1 THQGFGNFGVDVL
14 DGTQHALAQVA
25 GLVAVAQFDGFART
39 GGRAR
44 GHRSPPHGAR
54 FEQHVAFHGGVAA
67 RIEDFASDD
76 VYDCTHGLTVLPVS
90 GVGERG
96 NPAILTGCPGGQSTP
111 GCRPAA
117 HGGVYSD
124 YSTPRRLHR
133 PPSRSTP
140 DCLTQR
146 SSSARHSSRPRM
158 RSSGTAL
165 GPSDRAWSGF

>member
-1 THQGFGNFGVDVL
+1 HAGGQDRVGAQAALVFRAVQVDQGAVDEGLFLRIQTHQGFGNFGVDVL

-76 VYDCTHGLTVLPVS
+76 VYDCTHGLTVLPV
-90 GVGERG
+90 
-96 NPAILTGCPGGQSTP
+96 
-111 GCRPAA
+111 
-117 HGGVYSD
+117 
-124 YSTPRRLHR
+124 
-133 PPSRSTP
+133 
-140 DCLTQR
+140 
-146 SSSARHSSRPRM
+146 
-158 RSSGTAL
+158 
-165 GPSDRAWSGF
+165 